1 MKHIRGFFNINE
13 KISFAEV
20 TEDKARK
27 RILHLDCSN
36 ATPVGDIFID
46 ILKLT
51 VNVHFSNITKI
62 INLSLRNYYSPN
74 DLKSAEVSRI
84 FERDD
89 DLERELQT
97 CQYSISRVK
106 GLWENDLYSYQ
117 KLHGKQIVSVTSRL

>member
-20 TEDKARK
+20 REDKARK
-27 RILHLDCSN
+27 GILHLDCSN

-62 INLSLRNYYSPN
+62 INLSLRNYYCPN

-106 GLWENDLYSYQ
+106 GL
-117 KLHGKQIVSVTSRL
+117 